1 MKKILVMGGK
11 RLVGKRLVQN
21 LLKEGH
27 DVTVAN
33 RSGIS
38 DVRKNARSLVF
49 DRNSRE
55 SIKDRISKQNWDVV
69 YDMIC
74 YSPKNAK
81 DIIENIS
88 TEKYILIS
96 SSVVYEWGEDHREED
111 FNAEKF
117 QYYDG
122 TIDELGKRFGY
133 KQGYK
138 LGKMGAEAVVE
149 TSNSISTICVRFP
162 IIIGGGDDHT
172 KRMET
177 YIDAIKKKAGLY
189 IDNLFSRFSM
199 IEAGNA
205 ADYLI
210 QVKDKEYEG
219 AINLSD
225 SGIMT
230 MHELIQIMQNMLGNE
245 IVYRA
250 DGMPAG
256 YNLSLI
262 HI

>member
-162 IIIGGGDDHT
+162 IIIGGEMT
-172 KRMET
+172 
-177 YIDAIKKKAGLY
+177 
-189 IDNLFSRFSM
+189 
-199 IEAGNA
+199 
-205 ADYLI
+205 I
-210 QVKDKEYEG
+210 QNVWK
-219 AINLSD
+219 
-225 SGIMT
+225 
-230 MHELIQIMQNMLGNE
+230 
-245 IVYRA
+245 
-250 DGMPAG
+250 
-256 YNLSLI
+256 